1 MRARFGWLQPATC
14 LTCPRPRLLTKPF
27 IAVTAATGAFF
38 IYVGML
44 VPLLPRFIEDE
55 LGAGELGVGLS
66 VSAFAIAAICARP
79 LIGRLVQRYGR
90 RLMMVSGALIA
101 GLAGLLCATV
111 DNLPTLLV
119 FRGVAGI
126 GEAALFVGAATLVAD
141 LAPPDRRAEAAS
153 YFSVAVFTGI
163 GLGPVIGE
171 TVLGEDRFGAAFIV
185 AAAFTVLA
193 AVMSLAVP
201 DHVLPVDDGDH
212 LPALAQRRGFQRFIH
227 PAALGPGLVLASG
240 IAAFAAFSA
249 FLPEHARDVGLSGS
263 AGLFAT
269 YSVVCLVLRIAGAR
283 LPERLGARRSVTI
296 AFVSLA
302 TALVGLA
309 LFAEV
314 WALWA
319 AAAVIGVG
327 MAFMYPSLMALTVN
341 RVDDRERPM
350 AISSFT
356 MFFEIGTVSG
366 GILLGTVAE
375 LAGKRACFAAA
386 VVICIAGLWLLR
398 TRVAPAT
405 QVLTTMGT
413 AQRSQLDTESGV
425 PAAIMGG

>member
-1 MRARFGWLQPATC
+1 MVAGCNMIVMPPQ
-14 LTCPRPRLLTKPF
+14 RLLTKPF
-27 IAVTAATGAFF
+27 VAVTAATAAFF
-38 IYVGML
+38 VYVGML

-66 VSAFAIAAICARP
+66 VSAFAVAAIAARP
-79 LIGRLVQRYGR
+79 LIGRLVERYGR
-90 RLMMVSGALIA
+90 RRMMMA
-101 GLAGLLCATV
+101 GSLLAGVAGLLCATV
-111 DNLPTLLV
+111 DDLPTLLAL
-119 FRGVAGI
+119 RGIAGI

-153 YFSVAVFTGI
+153 YFSVAVFTGL
-163 GLGPVIGE
+163 GVGPVIGE
-171 TVLGEDRFGAAFIV
+171 AVLGDDRFGAAFVV
-185 AAAFTVLA
+185 AALFTVLA
-193 AVMSLAVP
+193 AVMSVAVP
-201 DHVLPVDDGDH
+201 HSVLPADDGDD
-212 LPALAQRRGFQRFIH
+212 LPPLPQRHGIQRFIH
-227 PAALGPGLVLASG
+227 PAAVGPGLVLASG

-249 FLPEHARDVGLSGS
+249 FLPEHARDVGLAGS

-269 YSVVCLVLRIAGAR
+269 YSVVCLVLRVAGAR
-283 LPERLGARRSVTI
+283 LPERLGARRAVSI

-302 TALVGLA
+302 AALVGLA

-341 RVDDRERPM
+341 RVDDRERPA

-366 GILLGTVAE
+366 GILLGVVAE
-375 LAGKRACFAAA
+375 LFGKRASFAAA
-386 VVICIAGLWLLR
+386 VAICAAGLWLLR
-398 TRVAPAT
+398 TRVAPAEHP
-405 QVLTTMGT
+405 VPSPAL
-413 AQRSQLDTESGV
+413 V
-425 PAAIMGG
+425 PAAACD